1 MNIKDRVAAWA
12 IDMSWAVIILI
23 VGIGIIET
31 FNSPRVLDITTEKG
45 VTAPCTLTH

>member
-1 MNIKDRVAAWA
+1 MEFKEAWAAWIA
-12 IDMSWAVIILI
+12 DMSWAVIILI

>member
-1 MNIKDRVAAWA
+1 MNIKDEVVAWA

-23 VGIGIIET
+23 VGIGTIET